1 MESWSHE
8 VFLIFHDSTTL
19 SFFFMLISNFSITHK
34 TTIFIVIVFIV
45 ITGAAAYVTLPRE
58 SAPDITFPFIM
69 VFSNYEGVSPSD
81 MESLV
86 TRPLERKLKT
96 LTDVKK
102 MTSTSMEG
110 SSQIFLEFEV
120 DVDTDTALQKVRD
133 KVDQAKGDLPTDMND
148 PSIAEFSSSDWPI
161 MFVVISG
168 DVGLVKLKQIAEEL
182 KEDIES
188 VKGVLE
194 ADIIGGR
201 EREIRVEYDQ
211 DRLAAYNLIISQVVQ
226 TVRNNNKNMPGGSV
240 DIGEARYVLK
250 SPAEFESPTEI
261 DNLVVSVKDDKPV
274 YIKDVADIRDTY
286 KDRDSYSRLNGTESV
301 SIRVTKRAG
310 EHLLRIAEEIKEIVE
325 ARRET
330 LPEQIHITVT
340 SDQSEDI
347 HAMVADLENNI
358 VTGLILVL
366 IVIFSSLG
374 FRNAILVAL
383 AIPFSMLI
391 SFFILQSLDITLNF
405 VVLFSLI
412 LALGMLVD
420 NAIVIVENIYRHH
433 TSERKPLLRAAM
445 EGTQEVAWPV
455 IASTATTVAAFVP
468 LLFWPGIMGEFMGY
482 LPKTVIIT
490 LLSSLLVALVITP
503 TLSAIFIKGAKER
516 KKVSAKSSLKQGRPI
531 IRLYRRLLTLSL
543 NYRFLFLFLFVFLLV
558 LAIYAFSQSGLGVEM
573 FPDTEPNRI
582 TVKLEAPE
590 GTNISQTNNFAL
602 NAEEVMAKYGNIT
615 HVTTTVGNEGPN
627 TAEIIV
633 DLVDRE
639 VRKGPQDEGADDGKI
654 YFSNSNDTM
663 DAIRKDL
670 FLSIVGAEVKVEKE
684 ENGPP
689 VGAPIN
695 VEIHG
700 DDYAI
705 MARIAEQLKAQ
716 IKDLPGIV
724 DLTDDYQAGLPEIKI
739 DIDKER
745 AALLGLDAYTI
756 GYIIKSA
763 VNGIEIGKYHE
774 GEDEYDI
781 MARLPEEQRQNIQ
794 NILRLHIPDS
804 AGNPIPLSSVATVV
818 TTSGLSAIKHIDQKR
833 VVSVSSNVAKGF
845 NAQQVLARVEEIA
858 RKMQLPAGYTF
869 AYTGENEEL
878 EKTQTFMARAF
889 IIAILLISMVL
900 VTQFDSILTPFIIM
914 TSVILS
920 LIGVFLGLLLTRTS
934 FGVIMTGMG
943 VISLA
948 GVVVN
953 NAIVLIDYINVLRK
967 RHGKTCY
974 DAIIIAGC
982 TRFRPVMLTAVTTVL
997 GLIPMAIGVSL
1008 DIRNFGVI
1016 IGSDS
1021 SQWWGPMAITVI
1033 FGLVVATALTL
1044 FAVPCLYSLFF
1055 EKRRTFAGVPMFFKR
1070 QKLNPS
1076 YHEGT

>member
-1 MESWSHE
+1 VE
-8 VFLIFHDSTTL
+8 
-19 SFFFMLISNFSITHK
+19 
-34 TTIFIVIVFIV
+34 
-45 ITGAAAYVTLPRE
+45 
-58 SAPDITFPFIM
+58 
-69 VFSNYEGVSPSD
+69 
-81 MESLV
+81 
-86 TRPLERKLKT
+86 
-96 LTDVKK
+96 
-102 MTSTSMEG
+102 
-110 SSQIFLEFEV
+110 
-120 DVDTDTALQKVRD
+120 TDTALQKVRD
-133 KVDQAKGDLPTDMND
+133 KVDQAKGDLPSDMHD
-148 PSIAEFSSSDWPI
+148 PAIMEFSSSDWPI
-161 MFVVISG
+161 MFVVVSG
-168 DVGLVKLKQIAEEL
+168 EVGLVKLKQIAEDL
-182 KEDIES
+182 KEEIEG
-188 VKGVLE
+188 VTGVLE
-194 ADIIGGR
+194 ADIVGGR

-211 DRLAAYNLIISQVVQ
+211 DRLAAYNLIISQVIQ
-226 TVRNNNKNMPGGSV
+226 TVRNNNKNMPGGSI

-250 SPAEFESPTEI
+250 SPAEIESPAEI
-261 DNLVVSVKDDKPV
+261 DNLVVSVKDGKPV

-286 KDRDSYSRLNGTESV
+286 KDRDTYSRLDGTESV

-325 ARRET
+325 TRRET
-330 LPEQIHITVT
+330 LPEQVAITVT
-340 SDQSEDI
+340 SDQSDDI
-347 HAMVADLENNI
+347 HSMVADLENNI
-358 VTGLILVL
+358 VTGLLLVL
-366 IVIFSSLG
+366 VVIFSALG
-374 FRNAILVAL
+374 FRNAVLVAL

-391 SFFILQSLDITLNF
+391 TFFILQSLGITLNF

-433 TSERKPLLRAAM
+433 TSEHKPLLKAAM
-445 EGTQEVAWPV
+445 EGTQEVAWPI

-490 LLSSLLVALVITP
+490 LLSSLFVALVITP
-503 TLSAIFIKGAKER
+503 TLSAIFIKGSKAG
-516 KKVSAKSSLKQGRPI
+516 KKPAGKDRPKQDDPI
-531 IRLYRRLLTLSL
+531 IRIYRKLLKFTL
-543 NYRFLFLFLFVFLLV
+543 NYRFLFLFLFIFLLV
-558 LAIYAFSQSGLGVEM
+558 LIIYAFSQSGLGVEM

-582 TVKLEAPE
+582 TAKIQAPE
-590 GTNISQTNNFAL
+590 GTNIAQTNNFAL
-602 NAEEVMAKYGNIT
+602 KAEALMTKYGNIT
-615 HVTTTVGNEGPN
+615 HVTTTVGNDGPN
-627 TAEIIV
+627 TAEIVV

-639 VRKGPQDEGADDGKI
+639 LRRSPQDEGTDDGKI

-670 FLSIVGAEVKVEKE
+670 LTTIVGAEVKVDKE

-700 DDYAI
+700 DDYAV

-716 IKDLPGIV
+716 IKDIPGIV
-724 DLTDDYQAGLPEIKI
+724 DLTDDYQTGLPEIRI

-756 GYIIKSA
+756 GYIIKGA
-763 VNGIEIGKYHE
+763 VNGVEIGKYHE

-781 MARLPEEQRQNIQ
+781 VARLPEEQRQNIQ
-794 NILRLHIPDS
+794 NILRLHIPDF

-818 TTSGLSAIKHIDQKR
+818 TTSGLSAMKHIDQKR

-845 NAQQVLARVEEIA
+845 NAQQVLAQVEEIA
-858 RKMQLPAGYTF
+858 RTMPLPAGYSF
-869 AYTGENEEL
+869 AYTGENEEM
-878 EKTQTFMARAF
+878 EKTQAFMVKAF
-889 IIAILLISMVL
+889 VIAILLISMVL
-900 VTQFDSILTPFIIM
+900 VTQFDSISTPFIIM

-920 LIGVFLGLLLTRTS
+920 LIGVFLGLIVTRTS

-967 RHGKTCY
+967 EQGKSCY
-974 DAIIIAGC
+974 DAIILAGC

-997 GLIPMAIGVSL
+997 GLIPMAVGVSL
-1008 DIRNFGVI
+1008 DIRNFGIVF
-1016 IGSDS
+1016 GSDS
-1021 SQWWGPMAITVI
+1021 SQWWGPMAIAVI

-1044 FAVPCLYSLFF
+1044 FA
-1055 EKRRTFAGVPMFFKR
+1055 
-1070 QKLNPS
+1070 PS
-1076 YHEGT
+1076 

>member
-1 MESWSHE
+1 
-8 VFLIFHDSTTL
+8 
-19 SFFFMLISNFSITHK
+19 MLISNFSITHK
-34 TTIFIVIVFIV
+34 TTILILIVFIV
-45 ITGAAAYVTLPRE
+45 ITGATAYFTLPRE

-69 VFSNYEGVSPSD
+69 VFSNYEGTSPSD

-96 LTDVKK
+96 LTEVKK

-110 SSQIFLEFEV
+110 TSQIFLEFEI

-133 KVDQAKGDLPTDMND
+133 KADQAKGDLPGDMND
-148 PSIAEFSSSDWPI
+148 PSIMEFSSSDWPI

-168 DVGLVKLKQIAEEL
+168 DVGLVKLKKIAEEL
-182 KEDIES
+182 EEEIES

-194 ADIIGGR
+194 ANIIGGR
-201 EREIRVEYDQ
+201 EREIRVEYNQ
-211 DRLAAYNLIISQVVQ
+211 DRLAAYNLIISQVIQ
-226 TVRNNNKNMPGGSV
+226 TVRNNNKNMPGGSI

-261 DNLVVSVKDDKPV
+261 DNLVVSVKDGKPI

-286 KDRDSYSRLNGTESV
+286 KDRETYSRLDGTESV

-325 ARRET
+325 TRRET
-330 LPEQIHITVT
+330 LPEQISITVT

-391 SFFILQSLDITLNF
+391 SFFVIQSLGITLNF

-433 TSERKPLLRAAM
+433 TTERKPLIRAAM
-445 EGTQEVAWPV
+445 EGTQEVTWPV

-490 LLSSLLVALVITP
+490 LLSSLFVALVITP
-503 TLSAIFIKGAKER
+503 TLAAIFIKGAKGS
-516 KKVSAKSSLKQGRPI
+516 KKTTVKGSSTQYGSI
-531 IRLYRRLLTLSL
+531 IRIYRSMLKLSL
-543 NYRFLFLFLFVFLLV
+543 NYRLLFLFLFFFLLV
-558 LAIYAFSQSGLGVEM
+558 LMIYTFSQSGLGVEI

-582 TVKLEAPE
+582 TAKIQAPE
-590 GTNISQTNNFAL
+590 GTNIYQTNNFAL
-602 NAEEVMAKYGNIT
+602 KAEALIKKYGNIT
-615 HVTTTVGNEGPN
+615 YVTTTVGNDGPN
-627 TAEIIV
+627 TAEIVV

-639 VRKGPQDEGADDGKI
+639 FRKGPQDEGADDGKI

-663 DAIRKDL
+663 EAIRKDL
-670 FLSIVGAEVKVEKE
+670 FSTIVGAEVKVDKE

-700 DDYAI
+700 DDYAV
-705 MARIAEQLKAQ
+705 MARIAEQLKAG
-716 IKDLPGIV
+716 IKHIPGIV
-724 DLTDDYQAGLPEIKI
+724 DLTDDYQTGLPEIRI

-756 GYIIKSA
+756 GYIIKGS
-763 VNGIEIGKYHE
+763 VNGVEIGKYHE

-781 MARLPEEQRQNIQ
+781 VARLPEEQRQNIQ
-794 NILRLHIPDS
+794 NILRLYIPDV

-845 NAQQVLARVEEIA
+845 NAQQVLAQIEEIA
-858 RKMQLPAGYTF
+858 KKMPLPAGYTF

-878 EKTQTFMARAF
+878 EKTQAFMTKAF
-889 IIAILLISMVL
+889 VIAILLIAMVL
-900 VTQFDSILTPFIIM
+900 VTQFDSVLTPFIIM

-920 LIGVFLGLLLTRTS
+920 LIGVFLGLILTRTS

-967 RHGKTCY
+967 EHGKSCY
-974 DAIIIAGC
+974 DALITAGC
-982 TRFRPVMLTAVTTVL
+982 TRFRPVMLTAITTVL
-997 GLIPMAIGVSL
+997 GLIPMAVGVSL
-1008 DIRNFGVI
+1008 DIHNFGI
-1016 IGSDS
+1016 ILGSDS
-1021 SQWWGPMAITVI
+1021 SQWWGPMAIAVI

-1044 FAVPCLYSLFF
+1044 FAVPGLYSLFF
-1055 EKRRTFAGVPMFFKR
+1055 EKRRTFARVPMFFKDR
-1070 QKLNPS
+1070 KTSPS
-1076 YHEGT
+1076 YQKAL